1 MLTHARRHV
10 IAALVALAATAQ
22 PGVAQRVDPT
32 PAPAEHRATVTR
44 AATGPTLDA
53 GRVAARPLASTEAPT
68 APRMAAQGMGQA
80 AALMIV
86 GFGALLVGAIIG
98 GDAGTIFMVGGAIV
112 GLAGLYQY
120 LK

>member
-10 IAALVALAATAQ
+10 IVALVALAGAAQ
-22 PGVAQRVDPT
+22 PGRAQRVDTT
-32 PAPAEHRATVTR
+32 PAPAESRAPVTR
-44 AATGPTLDA
+44 AANGPTLDA
-53 GRVAARPLASTEAPT
+53 GRVAARPLASTEART
-68 APRMAAQGMGQA
+68 APAMAAQGMGPA